1 MWHSIVFMQDDEAD
15 EPLSI
20 LANEGEEAAIE
31 YLAQWDYGDETQ
43 FASEVNGH
51 TYSSPADCA
60 GTHDTVAI
68 VGDYAVSYNE
78 GLSYIGLMRRVH

>member
-1 MWHSIVFMQDDEAD
+1 MWHSIVFVQDDEAD
-15 EPLSI
+15 EPLNI
-20 LANEGEEAAIE
+20 LRDNGEEATIE

-60 GTHDTVAI
+60 GTHDTVSI
-68 VGDYAVSYNE
+68 VGDYALTYNLRIGYV
-78 GLSYIGLMRRVH
+78 GLCARSL